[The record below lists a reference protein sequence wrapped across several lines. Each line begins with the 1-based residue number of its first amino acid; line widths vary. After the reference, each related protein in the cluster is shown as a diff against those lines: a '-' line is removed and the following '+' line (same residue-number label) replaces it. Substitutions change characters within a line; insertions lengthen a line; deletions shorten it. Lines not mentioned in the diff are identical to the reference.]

1 MAPDLSSAPPVFQD
15 ALRSIRDARTR
26 SDVRLSESPA
36 PTRIAPFAAAV
47 DGEVIGAD
55 VEGTGRFVLLHDP
68 EGQETWE
75 GTWRVV
81 ALVKALADA
90 EVGAEDI
97 WADVAWSR
105 LEEALEDVPH
115 RHRGGTVTKVVS
127 RSYGDLDERPDE
139 VRVELRASWTP
150 ADAKIGPHI
159 VAWTELLASCAG
171 VPPVPEGVTLL
182 PGGRA

>member
-1 MAPDLSSAPPVFQD
+1 MAPDLASAPPAFQE
-15 ALRSIRDARTR
+15 ALRSIADARIR
-26 SDVRLSESPA
+26 ADVRVSESPA
-36 PTRIAPFAAAV
+36 PTRIAPYAAAI
-47 DGEVIGAD
+47 DGEVLGEG

-68 EGQETWE
+68 EGQETWD
-75 GTWRVV
+75 GTLRVV

-90 EVGAEDI
+90 EVGADDI

-150 ADAKIGPHI
+150 EDSRIGPH
-159 VAWTELLASCAG
+159 VQAWTELLASCSG
-171 VPPVPEGVTLL
+171 LPPVPEGVTLL